1 MRMATI
7 SISPH
12 KLANQGMATKR
23 RAVFLCGGAFAAALL
38 LAGCASQSVE
48 LQNTQA
54 AEEMARLK
62 KPPGSVYL
70 GWRVFQDKCA
80 ACHGSAASG
89 TAGAP
94 DLLPKVG
101 AMGPRQFVSLVL
113 KRYDW
118 NLPPSQASGEGAARE
133 ALVEEVMRRKEG
145 YMLTMPAWEG
155 EPRVSAHIADL
166 YAYLSARAEGTQ
178 GPGRPLP

>member
-1 MRMATI
+1 MTMATF
-7 SISPH
+7 SMFVPKPLSDWTSAH
-12 KLANQGMATKR
+12 R
-23 RAVFLCGGAFAAALL
+23 RTVTVGAVLAAAVL
-38 LAGCASQSVE
+38 LAGCAHQGVE

-54 AEEMARLK
+54 AEEVARLR

-80 ACHGSAASG
+80 ACHGNAATG

-94 DLLPKVG
+94 DLLPRVG

-118 NLPPSQASGEGAARE
+118 NLPPAQASSHGAARE
-133 ALVEEVMRRKEG
+133 ALVEEIVQRKEG

-166 YAYLSARAEGTQ
+166 FAYLSARAGGTQ
-178 GPGRPLP
+178 GPERPAP